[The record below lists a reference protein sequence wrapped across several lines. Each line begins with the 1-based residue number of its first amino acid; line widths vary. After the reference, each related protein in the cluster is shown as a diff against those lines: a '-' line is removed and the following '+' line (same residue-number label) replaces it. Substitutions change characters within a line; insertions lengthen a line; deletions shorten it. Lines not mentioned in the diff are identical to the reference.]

1 MLSLA
6 LSLVYKTLRKLNIVL
21 SLEEKYTAR
30 IEQTIRTTRRE
41 ITHGDS
47 CKNEGHDSEHHLA

>member
-1 MLSLA
+1 MSISHSSMLSLA
-6 LSLVYKTLRKLNIVL
+6 LLVVYKTLRKLNIVL

-41 ITHGDS
+41 ITQRFLQ
-47 CKNEGHDSEHHLA
+47 K